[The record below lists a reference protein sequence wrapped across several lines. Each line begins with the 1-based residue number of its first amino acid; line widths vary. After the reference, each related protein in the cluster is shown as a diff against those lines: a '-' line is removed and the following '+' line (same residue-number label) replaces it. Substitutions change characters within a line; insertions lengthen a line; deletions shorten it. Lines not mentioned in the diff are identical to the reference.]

1 LFKNSHRL
9 WKISENRR
17 GDFFDLHC
25 IVSCTG
31 YKLLYMQGSVNVD
44 YVYVKISLCLLYIG
58 SVALV
63 TCSRREKWCR
73 FLEVACLATH

>member
-1 LFKNSHRL
+1 VEKFQKTVGG
-9 WKISENRR
+9 I
-17 GDFFDLHC
+17 FFDSHC
-25 IVSCTG
+25 IVSCTR